1 MRHYTPT
8 QENDEIDHPPFAIF
22 GEDFARKT
30 RQCVSCNL
38 CRQFC
43 PVFPQ
48 LFTLLRQTARGAT
61 QTGAEDFVKIL
72 DQCWLCGRC
81 ELRCPGNLEFSRQVV
96 RARLSNGNGAHPED
110 RLLSRPQEIGRWGA
124 PIAPLINALLSNTSL
139 RRWSEPITG
148 VDHRA
153 VPPRIQGQTFRQW
166 FAARNFR
173 FRIAD
178 FGISRPTI
186 HNPQSQIRNRRRVA
200 YFAGCHV
207 EHYGS
212 SVGQAAVTVLERCGV
227 EVVCPDFRCCG
238 IPQIAA
244 GDGARAE
251 ANARFNVEQFARLV
265 ESGCEIVTTCST
277 CSLAL
282 KFYYPELWP
291 SPASRLLAEH
301 TWDIFSYLKTLHD
314 AGELNLDLRPQNL
327 SVRYHY
333 PCHARYQRYGNNV
346 IDVLRLIPELKID
359 YAAMSCC
366 GMGGTHGFK
375 RRHYEQSQKQG
386 VDTFAFLERVKPDC
400 VVTDCPMC
408 DYRIG
413 TGSGIMTRHPIE
425 LLI

>member
-1 MRHYTPT
+1 MLTL
-8 QENDEIDHPPFAIF
+8 F
-22 GEDFARKT
+22 GEDFGRKT

-38 CRQFC
+38 CQQFC

-48 LFTLLRQTARGAT
+48 LFALLRQASRDPESVGA
-61 QTGAEDFVKIL
+61 ADCAKIL
-72 DQCWLCGRC
+72 DECWLCGRC

-96 RARLSNGNGAHPED
+96 RARLSKGNGAHPED
-110 RLLSRPQEIGRWGA
+110 RLLSHPQEIGRWGA

-153 VPPRIQGQTFRQW
+153 VPPRIESRTFRQW
-166 FAARNFR
+166 FAGHKRGGGRVEGEAIVPPR
-173 FRIAD
+173 
-178 FGISRPTI
+178 STP
-186 HNPQSQIRNRRRVA
+186 RRDPPRTVA

-207 EHYGS
+207 EYYDPS
-212 SVGQAAVTVLERCGV
+212 AGQAAVEVLERGGV

-238 IPQIAA
+238 MPQIAA
-244 GDGARAE
+244 GDGARAA
-251 ANARFNVEQFARLV
+251 ANARFNIERLARFV
-265 ESGCEIVTTCST
+265 ESGYEVVTTCST

-282 KFYYPELWP
+282 KLYYPEFWP
-291 SPASRLLAEH
+291 SPASRALAEH
-301 TWDIFSYLKTLHD
+301 TWDIFSYLKTLRD
-314 AGELNLDLRPQNL
+314 AGELDLDLRPQNL

-386 VDTFAFLERVKPDC
+386 VETFAFLERVKPDC

-413 TGSGIMTRHPIE
+413 MDSGIMTRHPIE
-425 LLI
+425 LLSQAYG

>member
-1 MRHYTPT
+1 MVEGGRPGGGGTVVFT
-8 QENDEIDHPPFAIF
+8 LF
-22 GEDFARKT
+22 GEDFGRKT

-38 CRQFC
+38 CQQFC

-48 LFTLLRQTARGAT
+48 LFALLRQASRDPESVGA
-61 QTGAEDFVKIL
+61 ADFAKIL
-72 DQCWLCGRC
+72 DECWLCGRC

-124 PIAPLINALLSNTSL
+124 PIAPLINALLSNPSV
-139 RRWSEPITG
+139 RRWSEAITG
-148 VDHRA
+148 VDYRA
-153 VPPRIQGQTFRQW
+153 VPPRVQGQTFRQW
-166 FAARNFR
+166 MKRR
-173 FRIAD
+173 KD
-178 FGISRPTI
+178 EVSREAFIP
-186 HNPQSQIRNRRRVA
+186 HPSKRRVA

-207 EHYGS
+207 EHYGPP
-212 SVGQAAVTVLERCGV
+212 VGQAAVTVLERCGV
-227 EVVCPDFRCCG
+227 EVVRPDFRCCG
-238 IPQIAA
+238 MPQIAA

-251 ANARFNVEQFARLV
+251 ANARFNAEQFARLV

-282 KFYYPELWP
+282 KYYYPELWP

-301 TWDIFSYLKTLHD
+301 TWDIFSYLKTLRD
-314 AGELNLDLRPQNL
+314 AGELDLDLRPRNL

-346 IDVLRLIPELKID
+346 IDMLRLIPELKID
-359 YAAMSCC
+359 YAAMACC

-386 VDTFAFLERVKPDC
+386 VETFAFLERVKPDC

-413 TGSGIMTRHPIE
+413 TGSGIATRHPIE
-425 LLI
+425 LLSQAYG